1 MPTTSFPSPAP
12 IRTERRQ
19 PWALIVLLILALIG
33 AGLWG
38 LARLQSGQPEPVTLD
53 AREET
58 ILDAKLEAVA
68 SPTDPDQPLVAEIYQ
83 ETDAAR
89 VIRFSERELNA
100 LIARDRDLAG
110 RVAVRLSPGQ
120 VSTRVRIDVP
130 ADVTLLGGRVLNV
143 RSGVRIELADEGLT
157 ARLIGVSVA
166 GVPLPAAWLGGL
178 KDEDLLALTA
188 FRGLGAGIEHL
199 EVGEGELILR
209 LAR

>member
-1 MPTTSFPSPAP
+1 MPTTNFPSPAP
-12 IRTERRQ
+12 IRPERRL
-19 PWALIVLLILALIG
+19 PRAIIALLILAVLG

-38 LARLQSGQPEPVTLD
+38 LARLQSGQPEPVILD
-53 AREET
+53 AREAKV
-58 ILDAKLEAVA
+58 LDAKLEAVSTPA
-68 SPTDPDQPLVAEIYQ
+68 DPDQPLVAEIYQ

-100 LIARDRDLAG
+100 LIARDTDLAG

-120 VSTRVRIDVP
+120 MSTRVRLDVP
-130 ADVTLLGGRVLNV
+130 ADVPLLGGRVLNV
-143 RSGVRIELADEGLT
+143 RSGVRIEYADEALT

-166 GVPLPAAWLGGL
+166 GVPLPDAWLGGL

-188 FRGLGAGIEHL
+188 FRGLGAGIEQL